1 MIDNP
6 TEDPVHAALVMYEN
20 GLLSYAE
27 GHHPHRQEKEEEE
40 DVLHLQRV
48 KQQVAPWMASP
59 PLSPGY
65 RCRML
70 GSTPGPP
77 RNPTKHTD
85 IFIDPTPKHGEG
97 SMLTQRIKGLYSE
110 QQWGPC
116 WGCEVKNMKGSLE
129 EVAFRKQY
137 EGCS

>member
-1 MIDNP
+1 
-6 TEDPVHAALVMYEN
+6 MYEN